1 MSSYRERQM
10 KARIARAKR
19 NAIGR
24 VMCRTFGDKS
34 GAVMMEYVILAVL
47 VAAAVVVAA
56 IYFGR
61 TIMKQFGAASAATS
75 GQTKDAEKL
84 SKEATQEA
92 KSADSKGDKANKSY
106 HDQK

>member
-1 MSSYRERQM
+1 MSKYAMKREM
-10 KARIARAKR
+10 ALIARAKR
-19 NAIGR
+19 SALGR
-24 VMCRTFGDKS
+24 TMCRMMGDKT

-61 TIMKQFGAASAATS
+61 TIMKQFGSAAAATS
-75 GQTKDAEKL
+75 GETKKSEKL
-84 SKEATQEA
+84 SKEATKEA
-92 KSADSKGDKANKSY
+92 TKADTKGDKANKSY